1 MRLKK
6 SNKKMNETFLELK
19 EKYYSMLIETLR
31 LLAANYETQI
41 EVLPKFVNVP
51 DELAL
56 IFTDTLLI
64 VKQNAILVGE
74 KMVIIENIDK
84 LLEEINENKDLWTLE
99 SLKNSSKWQEVRNLA
114 SKAIEILEEENKNPE
129 IFWINFVK

>member
-1 MRLKK
+1 
-6 SNKKMNETFLELK
+6 MNEIKSIEK
-19 EKYYSMLIETLR
+19 KYYNMLIESLR
-31 LLAANYETQI
+31 LLAADYETQI

-56 IFTDTLLI
+56 IFTDTLLF
-64 VKQNAILVGE
+64 VKQNAILIGE

-99 SLKNSSKWQEVRNLA
+99 SLKNSSKWQDVRSVA
-114 SKAIEILEEENKNPE
+114 SKALKLLGEENKNPE
-129 IFWINFVK
+129 LFWINFVK